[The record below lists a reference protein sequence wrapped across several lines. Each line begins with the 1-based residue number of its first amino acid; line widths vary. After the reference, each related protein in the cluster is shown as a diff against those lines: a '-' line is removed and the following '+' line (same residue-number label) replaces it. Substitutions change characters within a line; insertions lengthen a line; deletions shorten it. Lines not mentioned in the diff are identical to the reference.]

1 MTKEHLQ
8 LTEAFDKFNTVLNAR
23 LRFFIGGAIKDALV
37 LGNRTNLLKED
48 EAQALLDVLE
58 AEILTDARN
67 TDEVQ
72 AFLADSNT
80 QPQRSENAEA
90 EGDIMTARQYFDA
103 FLLPAMSIIKDEFAE
118 RFGLWIVDYVCTGK
132 TPDESTLSNDM
143 KLLWNAFLAVVHIR
157 CNPELSAAIS
167 DDEA

>member
-8 LTEAFDKFNTVLNAR
+8 VTEAVEKFNGLLNAR
-23 LRFFIGGAIKDALV
+23 LRFFIGAAIKDALV

-72 AFLADSNT
+72 AFLADSNA
-80 QPQRSENAEA
+80 QPQRSENA
-90 EGDIMTARQYFDA
+90 
-103 FLLPAMSIIKDEFAE
+103 
-118 RFGLWIVDYVCTGK
+118 
-132 TPDESTLSNDM
+132 
-143 KLLWNAFLAVVHIR
+143 
-157 CNPELSAAIS
+157 
-167 DDEA
+167 